1 MSLFGAEH
9 LPLQL
14 TGGDGWRGISLVC
27 PCFTVKFLLLQFLG
41 NRVSVTSRG
50 TPPCQP
56 SPGAVHGSGRAA
68 GTLKISSE
76 RLKKNPI
83 GWSLLGTFPIIPFC
97 PRARLGCDGAVGRAG
112 GRWCFCLAAG
122 RAGCVRDAGETLPSA
137 AHAGVCSPAAG
148 TPRAR
153 APSAGTPLFP
163 DGCECARHGRILIAF
178 KPRCQLLCCW
188 NVFTALKQSQALN
201 RVLFSILHTA
211 SLGLLL
217 WGLVWQF
224 LS

>member
-1 MSLFGAEH
+1 ML
-9 LPLQL
+9 LPGCWQ
-14 TGGDGWRGISLVC
+14 GWV
-27 PCFTVKFLLLQFLG
+27 
-41 NRVSVTSRG
+41 
-50 TPPCQP
+50 
-56 SPGAVHGSGRAA
+56 
-68 GTLKISSE
+68 
-76 RLKKNPI
+76 
-83 GWSLLGTFPIIPFC
+83 
-97 PRARLGCDGAVGRAG
+97 
-112 GRWCFCLAAG
+112 
-122 RAGCVRDAGETLPSA
+122 RAGCWGN
-137 AHAGVCSPAAG
+137 PAICRARRRVQPRCGHTAG

-163 DGCECARHGRILIAF
+163 DGCERARHGRILIAF

-211 SLGLLL
+211 CLGLLL